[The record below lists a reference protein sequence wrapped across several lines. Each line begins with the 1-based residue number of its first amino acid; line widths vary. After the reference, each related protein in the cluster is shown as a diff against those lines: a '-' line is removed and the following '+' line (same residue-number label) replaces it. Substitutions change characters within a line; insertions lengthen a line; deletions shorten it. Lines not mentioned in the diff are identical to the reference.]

1 MNISS
6 PDAIDMTTL
15 VKVVRDGIDPALD
28 IEYTEALDGDAE
40 HTHADISKATE
51 LMNRRLT
58 GYRRSIPTIRYLPAT
73 HCLRPRTR
81 SMKPRSTTA
90 STVRAK

>member
-1 MNISS
+1 
-6 PDAIDMTTL
+6 
-15 VKVVRDGIDPALD
+15 
-28 IEYTEALDGDAE
+28 
-40 HTHADISKATE
+40 

-90 STVRAK
+90 STARAK